1 MTNKKD
7 CVKFVLYQK
16 KVVILHAIKNDRGKM
31 PEWSIGA
38 VSKTVVPFRYPGFE
52 SLSFRNLIRPKSDK
66 DGQTADYQIVLRFFV
81 SYPIGFRTDSRPRK
95 DHFRHTFGTNLTQEF
110 SKAFLCQICVRNIR
124 NKLMCKRLFRP
135 NLDINRTKYAIFGA
149 SVPNI

>member
-16 KVVILHAIKNDRGKM
+16 KVVILHAIKNDRGEM

-52 SLSFRNLIRPKSDK
+52 SLSLRKIQAKCQYNRHL
-66 DGQTADYQIVLRFFV
+66 AVLYHV
-81 SYPIGFRTDSRPRK
+81 
-95 DHFRHTFGTNLTQEF
+95 
-110 SKAFLCQICVRNIR
+110 V
-124 NKLMCKRLFRP
+124 
-135 NLDINRTKYAIFGA
+135 
-149 SVPNI
+149 